1 VLASALL
8 ALAPLW
14 GTLPEAPI
22 CHASAGSPP
31 SAQAP
36 SLKLTRGMV
45 EVDLTGQ
52 NMVRVDVLDLEGR
65 FVQELPIAER
75 VGDLVRYVLPQP
87 AKEGLLVVRVRAR
100 E

>member
-1 VLASALL
+1 MLALALL

-14 GTLPEAPI
+14 GALPEGPI
-22 CHASAGSPP
+22 STGSSPP
-31 SAQAP
+31 AHAP
-36 SLKLTRGMV
+36 SLRLTRGMV

-65 FVQELPIAER
+65 FVQELPISER

-87 AKEGLLVVRVRAR
+87 AKEGLLVVRVRSR